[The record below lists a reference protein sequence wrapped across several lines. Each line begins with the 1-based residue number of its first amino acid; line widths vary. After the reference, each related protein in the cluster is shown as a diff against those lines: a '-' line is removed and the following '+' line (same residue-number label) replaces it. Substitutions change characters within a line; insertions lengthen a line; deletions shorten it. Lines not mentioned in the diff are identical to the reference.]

1 MRSFIWPVFLIAVA
15 VVASVWSYPELP
27 AQVAIHWNV
36 YGQPDGY
43 GSRLFAAAF
52 IPCIMVGVTALFAVL
67 PKIDPR
73 RENYASFTFG
83 FRTIFMATLALLLV
97 VHLLVLAAGLGYKID
112 ASYVFPL
119 VIGAL
124 FVACGNVMP
133 TFRHN
138 YFVGIRTPWTLASE
152 DVWRK
157 THRVGGKL
165 FFASGLLMIAS
176 SLLPNA
182 FRFPAMIALI
192 FVTAFSTFILSYLY
206 YRKK

>member
-1 MRSFIWPVFLIAVA
+1 MRSFIWPVLFIAVA
-15 VVASVWSYPELP
+15 VAASVWSYPELP
-27 AQVAIHWNV
+27 AQVAVHWNA

-43 GSRLFAAAF
+43 ESRLFAAAF

-73 RENYASFTFG
+73 RENYASFNFG
-83 FRTIFMATLALLLV
+83 FRTVLMATLALLLV
-97 VHLLVLAAGLGYKID
+97 VHLLVLAAGLGYEID
-112 ASYVFPL
+112 TSYVFPL
-119 VIGAL
+119 VVGAL
-124 FVACGNVMP
+124 FVVCGNVMP

-165 FFASGLLMIAS
+165 FFVSGLLMIAS